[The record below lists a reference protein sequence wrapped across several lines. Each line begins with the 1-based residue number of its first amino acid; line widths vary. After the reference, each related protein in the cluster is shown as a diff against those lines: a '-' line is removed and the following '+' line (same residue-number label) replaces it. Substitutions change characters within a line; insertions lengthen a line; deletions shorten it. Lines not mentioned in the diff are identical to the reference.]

1 MTLPAYLACLR
12 ALAEK
17 ATPGPYETAGAAVVW
32 SPSQKAVIA
41 GASAL
46 RATGLVEYVRPEIG
60 EVEQPGRNAAYLAA
74 VAPEVLVAIVAVAE
88 AAQADRVSSADYHNE
103 TSRRLLAALDVLAA
117 VAAPRQEDAR

>member
-17 ATPGPYETAGAAVVW
+17 ATPGKRYWTTLPEAGTRKNLVAESGELIVEPIGGSTSAAEDC
-32 SPSQKAVIA
+32 AAITHA
-41 GASAL
+41 D
-46 RATGLVEYVRPEIG
+46 
-60 EVEQPGRNAAYLAA
+60 AAYLAA
-74 VAPEVLVAIVAVAE
+74 VDPQVVAALVAVAE